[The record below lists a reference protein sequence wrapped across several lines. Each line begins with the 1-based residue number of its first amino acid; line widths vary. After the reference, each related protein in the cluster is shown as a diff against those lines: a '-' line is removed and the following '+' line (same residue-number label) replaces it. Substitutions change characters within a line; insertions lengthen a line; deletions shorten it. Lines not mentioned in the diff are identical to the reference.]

1 MSMVVKN
8 NMSAVQTLTVLNKN
22 SKALSK
28 SLEKVSTGWKIVGAK
43 DGASEY
49 AITERML
56 DRVRALDQANA
67 NTQNGSALLKTAEGA
82 LSSTIDILKT
92 LKEKA
97 INAANDTNT
106 ETDRTTIQKEI
117 DQLIDQID
125 ENANVTYNGK
135 YLLDGTKNFQ
145 GVATKS
151 VYINM
156 NLATDT
162 TDATA
167 FSDLKDRAGHRI
179 DIQADDQILTYVMQA
194 RGGTV
199 IHSVTGADAVSSLEV
214 SSGYFPET
222 EPASMKTIVG
232 TNYAGN
238 NVYTPDEKN
247 ALVLETKDTG
257 IDTQITSVTIR
268 VLDSEGKIKNNATE
282 MLNNFFEAIQAQDAS
297 EDNALTIHTGA
308 KSNETVKIGI
318 RDMRSKAL
326 GLKNAVGINISVKT
340 QNIAETV
347 IATIDTALSRA
358 LNQQADI
365 GAVQSRFEHTSST
378 LSIESE
384 NVQNAESVFRDAD
397 MAKEMTEYTKN
408 NVLMQAAQSMLAQS
422 NQNASAVLSLLQ

>member
-1 MSMVVKN
+1 MSMVVKTN
-8 NMSAVQTLTVLNKN
+8 IGSVRALNTLNKN

-28 SLEKVSTGWKIVGAK
+28 SLEKVSTGLKIVGAK

-56 DRVRALDQANA
+56 SRVRALDQANA

-97 INAANDTNT
+97 INSANDTNT
-106 ETDRTTIQKEI
+106 ETDRKIIQKEI
-117 DQLIDQID
+117 NQLIDQID

-145 GVATKS
+145 GIATKS
-151 VYINM
+151 VYINLK
-156 NLATDT
+156 LATDT
-162 TDATA
+162 TGDTA
-167 FSDLKDRAGHRI
+167 FSDLRDRAGHHI
-179 DIQADDQILTYVMQA
+179 GIQANDTILAYIMQA
-194 RGGTV
+194 PGGTV
-199 IHSVTGADAVSSLEV
+199 LTTQGDKAVKSLQV
-214 SSGYFPET
+214 DPGYFPET
-222 EPASMKTIVG
+222 EEASIKTIVG
-232 TNYAGN
+232 TNYGGN
-238 NVYTPDEKN
+238 DVTTPDDQN

-257 IDTQITSVTIR
+257 SANQITSVSIR
-268 VLDSEGKIKNNATE
+268 VLDSEGKIKTNATE

-297 EDNALTIHTGA
+297 EDNALTIHMGA

-318 RDMRSKAL
+318 RDMRAKAL
-326 GLKNAVGINISVKT
+326 GLRSELGNNINVVEKERT
-340 QNIAETV
+340 ETS

-365 GAVQSRFEHTSST
+365 GAFQSRFEHTISNI
-378 LSIESE
+378 SIETE

-408 NVLMQAAQSMLAQS
+408 NVLLQAAQSMLAQS